1 MGRLTEKETKIENG
15 LFEASFLAEYNN
27 GKLSKILCSIEVDGS
42 PIKWHSSQEHGLH
55 DLLNPRVFMLLECFL
70 NPELFQQIKNQIN
83 TFKNAEI
90 KN

>member
-1 MGRLTEKETKIENG
+1 MGRLTEKETQIQKG
-15 LFEASFLAEYNN
+15 LFTASFLAEYDN

-42 PIKWHSSQEHGLH
+42 PVNWHHSQEHGLH
-55 DLLNPRVFMLLECFL
+55 DLLRPPVLMLLEQL
-70 NPELFQQIKNQIN
+70 IKPELFQEIKNQIN